1 MKAKKRNLPFIDN
14 VFLWINY
21 LLCIALLFSYLAQYI
36 DPRKFWPFAFFGLAY
51 PPLLLANL
59 LIMLYW
65 LLRRSRYIVL
75 SLVIILIGWNVLNNN
90 VGIRLPAGAS
100 QAPVQKLLRVMTYN
114 VHDFKRYG
122 AGNDISTKHEILDV
136 IKEQQ
141 PDIIGIQEFL
151 TRKKGEY
158 DMLDSVNKIMGAG
171 HYYFEPT
178 MASSN
183 EAIGM
188 AIFSKYPIKSHG
200 LVQLSYKGSGNQCL
214 YVDVE
219 KDGSIFRM
227 YSVHL
232 QSISFDPQD
241 YIYLGNLS
249 SKGKTNITATKRVGW
264 KLKTAFQ
271 KRSDQ
276 VVIIKDHAK
285 KCPYPY
291 IISGDFNDTPSSFA
305 VNQMAKG
312 LKNAFREKG
321 AGLGRT
327 YNGAFPN
334 YQIDYVMASQQFDV
348 WEYKIIEKKL
358 SDHYPLSTV
367 LILK

>member
-1 MKAKKRNLPFIDN
+1 MKAKKRNLPFIDK

-21 LLCIALLFSYLAQYI
+21 LLCLALLFSYLAPYI
-36 DPRKFWPFAFFGLAY
+36 DPRKFWLFAFFGLAY

-59 LIMLYW
+59 VMMFYW
-65 LLRRSRYIVL
+65 LLRRSRYIGL
-75 SLVIILIGWNVLNNN
+75 SLVVILIGWKVLNNN
-90 VGIRLPAGAS
+90 VGIRLPNSVSIATN
-100 QAPVQKLLRVMTYN
+100 QKILRLMTYN

-122 AGNDISTKHEILDV
+122 ASNDISTKHEILDV

-249 SKGKTNITATKRVGW
+249 SKGKTNMTATKRVGW